1 MMKVLKIL
9 GFVCVGIILLFVGLW
24 WGCGPRQPSDTEL
37 ERQFNKH
44 RADLERLIQRMDE
57 DWQMFRIAPDFT
69 WRQDSVA
76 WPRPE
81 SEWGIS
87 RQRWDEYRNI
97 FVQTGFKDGTTRREK
112 SSDII
117 VDVWSWGIVP
127 AGVGVG
133 YLHCGIP
140 RNGYADTEPRCTD
153 NRESGTGLYGHSTS
167 YGYRY
172 KRIASDWYI
181 YEESN

>member
-1 MMKVLKIL
+1 MKTLKI
-9 GFVCVGIILLFVGLW
+9 IALLCAGGLVLIVVLLW
-24 WGCGPRQPSDTEL
+24 SSGPNQPSDAEL
-37 ERQFNKH
+37 EKQFKTH
-44 RADLERLIQRMDE
+44 RHELDRLVQMMNE
-57 DWQMFRIAPDFT
+57 DWQMCRIAPDFT
-69 WRQDSVA
+69 WRQDNIA

-87 RQRWDEYRNI
+87 KQRWDEYRNI
-97 FVQTGFKDGTTRREK
+97 FIQAGFKGGLTRREK

-127 AGVGVG
+127 SGVGVG
-133 YLHCGIP
+133 YLHCGEP
-140 RNGYADTEPRCTD
+140 QRGYVHTEEPCMQ
-153 NRESGTGLYGHSTS
+153 NRESGSGMHGQSTS

-172 KRIASDWYI
+172 RQIAQGWYI